1 MTAVRLT
8 VRPLHAQEKDAWRP
22 LWRGYQQ
29 FYRVE
34 IPDEVSD
41 LTWQRFHD
49 PAEPVFA
56 LGAFADG
63 SREQPGLSHGGSPDR
78 EGPVDPQGP
87 RLLGIVHY
95 ILHRST
101 WTAGPYCY
109 LQDLFTVPE
118 ARGQG
123 VGRRLIEAVYRE
135 AAEAGA
141 SRVWWLTQEHNYL
154 GRMLYDRVADRP
166 GFIQYRKQL

>member
-1 MTAVRLT
+1 MTEGRWVVRAL
-8 VRPLHAQEKDAWRP
+8 REDEKAAWAP

-29 FYRVE
+29 FYGVE
-34 IPDEVSD
+34 IPAEVTD
-41 LTWQRFHD
+41 LTWARFHD
-49 PAEPVFA
+49 PAEPMFV
-56 LGAFADG
+56 LGAFAPG
-63 SREQPGLSHGGSPDR
+63 SGAGPSAASPSGEGGS
-78 EGPVDPQGP
+78 

-95 ILHRST
+95 ILHRSC

-118 ARGQG
+118 SRGQG
-123 VGRRLIEAVYRE
+123 VGRGLIDAVYAK

-141 SRVWWLTQEHNYL
+141 SRVWWLTQETNYA

-166 GFIQYRKQL
+166 GFIQYRKLL

>member
-1 MTAVRLT
+1 MTEGRWVVRAL
-8 VRPLHAQEKDAWRP
+8 REDEKAAWAP

-29 FYRVE
+29 FYGVE
-34 IPDEVSD
+34 IPAEVTE
-41 LTWQRFHD
+41 LTWARFHD
-49 PAEPVFA
+49 PAEPMFV

-63 SREQPGLSHGGSPDR
+63 SGVGHSGAASPSGAISPPG
-78 EGPVDPQGP
+78 EGGP

-95 ILHRST
+95 VLHRSC

-123 VGRRLIEAVYRE
+123 VGRGLIEAVYAK

-141 SRVWWLTQEHNYL
+141 SRVWWLTQETNYA

-166 GFIQYRKQL
+166 GFIQYRKLL

>member
-1 MTAVRLT
+1 MTEGRRMVRALR
-8 VRPLHAQEKDAWRP
+8 VDEKAAWEP
-22 LWRGYQQ
+22 LWRGYQA
-29 FYRVE
+29 FYQVE
-34 IPDEVSD
+34 IPAEVTD
-41 LTWQRFHD
+41 LTWARFHD
-49 PAEPVFA
+49 PAEPMFV
-56 LGAFADG
+56 LGAFAA
-63 SREQPGLSHGGSPDR
+63 GGGEGEGER
-78 EGPVDPQGP
+78 EGEREGVGAS

-95 ILHRST
+95 ILHRSC

-123 VGRRLIEAVYRE
+123 VGRGLIEAVYAK

-141 SRVWWLTQEHNYL
+141 SRVWWLTQETNYA

-166 GFIQYRKQL
+166 GFIQYRKSL

>member
-1 MTAVRLT
+1 MTDGSWV
-8 VRPLHAQEKDAWRP
+8 VRPLRADEKAAWVP
-22 LWRGYQQ
+22 LWQGYQQ
-29 FYRVE
+29 FYGVE
-34 IPDEVSD
+34 IPGEVTD
-41 LTWQRFHD
+41 LTWARFHD
-49 PAEPVFA
+49 PAEPMFV

-63 SREQPGLSHGGSPDR
+63 GS
-78 EGPVDPQGP
+78 

-95 ILHRST
+95 ILHRSC

-118 ARGQG
+118 SRGQG
-123 VGRRLIEAVYRE
+123 VGRGLIEAVYAK

-141 SRVWWLTQEHNYL
+141 SRVWWLTQETNYA

-166 GFIQYRKQL
+166 GFIQYRKLL

>member
-1 MTAVRLT
+1 MTEGRWVVRAL
-8 VRPLHAQEKDAWRP
+8 REDEKAAWAP

-29 FYRVE
+29 FYGVE
-34 IPDEVSD
+34 IPAEVTE
-41 LTWQRFHD
+41 LTWARFHD
-49 PAEPVFA
+49 PAEPMFV

-63 SREQPGLSHGGSPDR
+63 GS
-78 EGPVDPQGP
+78 

-95 ILHRST
+95 ILHRSC

-118 ARGQG
+118 SRGQG
-123 VGRRLIEAVYRE
+123 VGRGLIEAVYAK

-141 SRVWWLTQEHNYL
+141 SRVWWLTQETNYA

-166 GFIQYRKQL
+166 GFIQYRKLL